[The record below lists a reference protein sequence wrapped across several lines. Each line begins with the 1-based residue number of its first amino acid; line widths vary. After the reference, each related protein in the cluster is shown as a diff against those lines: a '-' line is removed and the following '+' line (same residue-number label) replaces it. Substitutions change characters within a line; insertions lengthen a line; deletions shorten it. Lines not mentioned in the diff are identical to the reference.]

1 MKISIEISRRRRR
14 SFEAADKGRRGRSF
28 RNVRSTGVNSE
39 LAGALVTLRDRSR
52 EMVRNNGWARRAVEA
67 VTRNA
72 VGEGIQPAPEVESL
86 DQMQHIK
93 RLWESWACTTACD
106 WYGKMTFYG
115 LQELAMRSIVEG
127 GDVLILRHWVVPT
140 AENPLP
146 LQLQVIEGD
155 QLDHTRN
162 GANEYGYAR
171 LGVQFD
177 KQGRL
182 IGYWLYDYHPGD
194 NYIFANF
201 IESRFYPKKDVL
213 HAYEILRPGQVRG
226 LPFGVAGFMKMRDF
240 SDYEDA
246 QLMKQKVAACF
257 SAFVTGS
264 EDDDSDD
271 AREGIERL
279 QPGVI
284 EHLGRDESVIFA
296 DPPAVSDYLPYS
308 SGILQGIAAAYGITY
323 EMLTMDYSK
332 VNFTSGRMA
341 KIDVTANFRSWQY
354 NMLVPQICA
363 PVWRWF
369 NTACIVAGLLDQ
381 PVPADWTAPR
391 IQQLDPVKETDAQVK
406 RIQAGLA
413 TISETLRETG
423 REPEEFFREYRQD
436 LDRLRTEGITVSSV
450 AQLPVEP
457 TPTEPAAEDARPH
470 AKSTDTEEQ
479 QEETD
484 KIATQK
490 KTTQNEISE
499 QPAQPSTDMED
510 LAPAVAFG
518 VGGTTSM
525 VAIVTNEKLTIQQK
539 INMLI
544 VWFRLDEELAKKMLS
559 NE

>member
-127 GDVLILRHWVVPT
+127 GDVLILRHWVVPS

-162 GANEYGYAR
+162 DANEYGYAR

-201 IESRFYPKKDVL
+201 IESRFYPKEDVL

-257 SAFVTGS
+257 SAFVIGS

-271 AREGIERL
+271 ARQGIERL

-369 NTACIVAGLLDQ
+369 NTACIVAGLLDR

-436 LDRLRTEGITVSSV
+436 LDRLRTEGISVSSV
-450 AQLPVEP
+450 AA
-457 TPTEPAAEDARPH
+457 TPAEPAAGQPQTLPSDN
-470 AKSTDTEEQ
+470 EQ
-479 QEETD
+479 TMRQQLVAGGESSL
-484 KIATQK
+484 A
-490 KTTQNEISE
+490 E
-499 QPAQPSTDMED
+499 Q
-510 LAPAVAFG
+510 FG
-518 VGGTTSM
+518 EKGTAAMT
-525 VAIVTNEKLTIQQK
+525 VIVTNDKLTLQQK

-544 VWFRLDEELAKKMLS
+544 VWFQLDEELAKKMLS